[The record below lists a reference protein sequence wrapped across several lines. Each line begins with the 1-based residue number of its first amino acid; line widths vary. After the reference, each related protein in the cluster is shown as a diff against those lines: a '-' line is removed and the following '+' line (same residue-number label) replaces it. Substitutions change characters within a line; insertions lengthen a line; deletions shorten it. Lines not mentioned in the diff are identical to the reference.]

1 MRKDTRAALFSSAKD
16 VAGAAVMCALLI
28 AAQAALSAAA
38 GVEVVTALFLP
49 YCYVCGAR
57 RGLAAAVCFSLLRC
71 FLWGF
76 VPTVIILYLVYYCL
90 FALVFGGLGRL
101 LRPLPMGARL
111 AAVTAAA
118 VGMTALFTLLDDVI
132 TPLFYG
138 YGARAAL
145 VYFYNSLPVMAL
157 QCACAL
163 VSVPL
168 LFPPLTKALSAVW
181 GKGEGQAKPAAAKK
195 AAAAKKKPPLRA
207 ADGINGRRTVSTGG
221 GRYQRAVGD
230 IKGGKHY
237 KERRQALYKK
247 GEKGAAKG
255 RIRTDAP
262 SSLR

>member
-1 MRKDTRAALFSSAKD
+1 M
-16 VAGAAVMCALLI
+16 
-28 AAQAALSAAA
+28 
-38 GVEVVTALFLP
+38 VTALFLP

-76 VPTVIILYLVYYCL
+76 VPTVIILYLVSSCL
-90 FALVFGGLGRL
+90 FALVLGGLGRL

-111 AAVTAAA
+111 PAVTAAA

-157 QCACAL
+157 QCACTL

-168 LFPPLTKALSAVW
+168 LFPPLTKALFAVW
-181 GKGEGQAKPAAAKK
+181 KREGRACAAHGEKG
-195 AAAAKKKPPLRA
+195 AAAAKKKTPLRA
-207 ADGINGRRTVSTGG
+207 ANGADGIN
-221 GRYQRAVGD
+221 
-230 IKGGKHY
+230 
-237 KERRQALYKK
+237 RRQ
-247 GEKGAAKG
+247 E
-255 RIRTDAP
+255 I
-262 SSLR
+262 

>member
-168 LFPPLTKALSAVW
+168 LFPPLVKALSAVW
-181 GKGEGQAKPAAAKK
+181 GKGEGQAKPTAAKK
-195 AAAAKKKPPLRA
+195 AAAQRKNRPC
-207 ADGINGRRTVSTGG
+207 GRRTGRTVSTGG
-221 GRYQRAVGD
+221 RRY
-230 IKGGKHY
+230 
-237 KERRQALYKK
+237 
-247 GEKGAAKG
+247 KG
-255 RIRTDAP
+255 RQT
-262 SSLR
+262 L

>member
-28 AAQAALSAAA
+28 AAQAALSAVA

-76 VPTVIILYLVYYCL
+76 VPTVIIIYLVYYGL
-90 FALVFGGLGRL
+90 FALVFGGLCRL
-101 LRPLPMGARL
+101 LHPLPMGARL

-118 VGMTALFTLLDDVI
+118 VCMTALFTLLDDVI

-168 LFPPLTKALSAVW
+168 LFPPLTKALFAVW
-181 GKGEGQAKPAAAKK
+181 KREGRACAA
-195 AAAAKKKPPLRA
+195 
-207 ADGINGRRTVSTGG
+207 
-221 GRYQRAVGD
+221 
-230 IKGGKHY
+230 H
-237 KERRQALYKK
+237 
-247 GEKGAAKG
+247 GEKGAASAKKRLLPRAAAG
-255 RIRTDAP
+255 GAANGIKERRTV
-262 SSLR
+262 

>member
-28 AAQAALSAAA
+28 AAQAALSAVA

-57 RGLAAAVCFSLLRC
+57 RGLAAVCFSLLRC

-111 AAVTAAA
+111 AAVTAAS

-168 LFPPLTKALSAVW
+168 LFPPLVKALSAVW

-207 ADGINGRRTVSTGG
+207 ANGADGINGR
-221 GRYQRAVGD
+221 QE
-230 IKGGKHY
+230 I
-237 KERRQALYKK
+237 
-247 GEKGAAKG
+247 
-255 RIRTDAP
+255 
-262 SSLR
+262 

>member
-1 MRKDTRAALFSSAKD
+1 M
-16 VAGAAVMCALLI
+16 
-28 AAQAALSAAA
+28 
-38 GVEVVTALFLP
+38 
-49 YCYVCGAR
+49 
-57 RGLAAAVCFSLLRC
+57 
-71 FLWGF
+71 
-76 VPTVIILYLVYYCL
+76 PTVIILYLVYYSL

-168 LFPPLTKALSAVW
+168 LFPPLVKALSAVW
-181 GKGEGQAKPAAAKK
+181 GKGEGQAKSAAAKK

-207 ADGINGRRTVSTGG
+207 ANGADGINGR
-221 GRYQRAVGD
+221 QE
-230 IKGGKHY
+230 I
-237 KERRQALYKK
+237 
-247 GEKGAAKG
+247 
-255 RIRTDAP
+255 
-262 SSLR
+262 

>member
-1 MRKDTRAALFSSAKD
+1 MRKDTRTALFSSAKD

-168 LFPPLTKALSAVW
+168 LFPPLVKALSAVW

-195 AAAAKKKPPLRA
+195 AAAQRKNRPC
-207 ADGINGRRTVSTGG
+207 GRRTGRTVSTGG
-221 GRYQRAVGD
+221 RR
-230 IKGGKHY
+230 Y
-237 KERRQALYKK
+237 KERQTLQRETA
-247 GEKGAAKG
+247 GAVRERGKG
-255 RIRTDAP
+255 RGKRAHPNGCALVFALIFTRALLCR
-262 SSLR
+262 S